1 MTRSIWAAAALLL
14 AACSLSTSRPAFQ
27 PVPQARVGDL
37 DVEVPDA
44 TQRIVKALT
53 DAGVPVERVSTQDGY
68 FETRWFDTATGRP
81 VGGRPLGMDVVRVR
95 GWVTPSAHGSSE
107 IKVEAVYRPI
117 ADPSRP
123 ARELERSVPYEHP
136 VRVKVREAYQTIGA
150 RSAVEE
156 PDAITLSARRAA
168 ARRPP
173 RVAPDSL
180 LPDSAAADS
189 VPDDSVQADSLA
201 PPVAIA
207 AADSARLRAVT
218 PAPVRRDTVAPRVRP
233 GPRDTVRAV
242 VRAPVTRDTARAPVV
257 PPARDSVRPPV
268 QAPRD
273 SVRPAPVVPQR
284 QAPAQPAP
292 AQTQGF
298 SVQIAATSDSAAAS
312 LAARRLGAMGIEP
325 NVVREGGLLKVR
337 SGVYPTRQA
346 AETVLGRIR
355 RSFPDA
361 FVVR

>member
-1 MTRSIWAAAALLL
+1 VTRSTWTAAVLLL

-53 DAGVPVERVSTQDGY
+53 DAGIPVDRVSTQDGY

-107 IKVEAVYRPI
+107 IRVEAVYRPI

-123 ARELERSVPYEHP
+123 PRELERSVPYEHP
-136 VRVKVREAYQTIGA
+136 VRAKVREAYQSIGA
-150 RSAVEE
+150 RSAVDE

-189 VPDDSVQADSLA
+189 LPEDSVEADSIA
-201 PPVAIA
+201 AAAAIA

-218 PAPVRRDTVAPRVRP
+218 PAPVRRDTVAPAVRP
-233 GPRDTVRAV
+233 VPRDTTRAV

-257 PPARDSVRPPV
+257 PPTRDSARVQAARDT
-268 QAPRD
+268 
-273 SVRPAPVVPQR
+273 VRPAPVVPQR
-284 QAPAQPAP
+284 PAPAQPEP

>member
-1 MTRSIWAAAALLL
+1 VTRSIWTAAVLLL
-14 AACSLSTSRPAFQ
+14 ATCSLSTSRPAFP

-53 DAGVPVERVSTQDGY
+53 DAGIPVDRVSTQDGY
-68 FETRWFDTATGRP
+68 FETRWFDPATGRP

-107 IKVEAVYRPI
+107 IRVEAVYRPF

-136 VRVKVREAYQTIGA
+136 VRAKVREAYQSIGA
-150 RSAVEE
+150 RSAVDE

-173 RVAPDSL
+173 RIAPDSL

-189 VPDDSVQADSLA
+189 LPADSVEADSIA
-201 PPVAIA
+201 PP
-207 AADSARLRAVT
+207 
-218 PAPVRRDTVAPRVRP
+218 APMRRDTVAPPVRP
-233 GPRDTVRAV
+233 VPRDTTRAV

-257 PPARDSVRPPV
+257 PPVRDSARTPV
-268 QAPRD
+268 PAPRD
-273 SVRPAPVVPQR
+273 TVRPTPVVPQR
-284 QAPAQPAP
+284 PAPAQPEP
-292 AQTQGF
+292 AETQGF

>member
-1 MTRSIWAAAALLL
+1 MTRSAWTAAVLLL
-14 AACSLSTSRPAFQ
+14 SACSLSTSRPPFQ

-53 DAGVPVERVSTQDGY
+53 DAGIPIDRVSTQDGY

-136 VRVKVREAYQTIGA
+136 VRAKVREAYQSIGA

-180 LPDSAAADS
+180 LPDSAPADFA
-189 VPDDSVQADSLA
+189 PEDSVQVDSIT
-201 PPVAIA
+201 PPAAIA
-207 AADSARLRAVT
+207 AADSAPLRAVT
-218 PAPVRRDTVAPRVRP
+218 PAPVRRDTVAPPVRP
-233 GPRDTVRAV
+233 VPRDTTRAV
-242 VRAPVTRDTARAPVV
+242 VRAPVTRDTARAPVG
-257 PPARDSVRPPV
+257 PAARDSMRTPV

-273 SVRPAPVVPQR
+273 TVRPAQPQ
-284 QAPAQPAP
+284 
-292 AQTQGF
+292 GY
-298 SVQIAATSDSAAAS
+298 SVQIAATSDSATAS

>member
-1 MTRSIWAAAALLL
+1 VTRSTWTAAVLLL

-53 DAGVPVERVSTQDGY
+53 DAGIPVDRVSTEDGY
-68 FETRWFDTATGRP
+68 FETRWFDTATGRS

-107 IKVEAVYRPI
+107 IRVEAVYRPI

-136 VRVKVREAYQTIGA
+136 VRAKVREAYQSIGA
-150 RSAVEE
+150 RSPVDE

-189 VPDDSVQADSLA
+189 LREDSVEADSIA
-201 PPVAIA
+201 PPAAIA
-207 AADSARLRAVT
+207 AADSARPRAVT
-218 PAPVRRDTVAPRVRP
+218 PAPVRRDTVAPPVRP
-233 GPRDTVRAV
+233 VPRDTAGAV

-257 PPARDSVRPPV
+257 PPARDSARTLV

-273 SVRPAPVVPQR
+273 TVRPAPVVPQR
-284 QAPAQPAP
+284 
-292 AQTQGF
+292 GF

-312 LAARRLGAMGIEP
+312 FAARRLGAMGIEP

>member
-1 MTRSIWAAAALLL
+1 MTRSWAAVVLLL

-37 DVEVPDA
+37 DVEVSDA
-44 TQRIVKALT
+44 TTRIVKALT
-53 DAGVPVERVSTQDGY
+53 DAGIPVDRVSTQDGY

-81 VGGRPLGMDVVRVR
+81 VGGRPLGLDVVRVR

-123 ARELERSVPYEHP
+123 GRELERSVPYAHP
-136 VRVKVREAYQTIGA
+136 VRSKVREAYRAIGA

-168 ARRPP
+168 ARRPAP
-173 RVAPDSL
+173 GARDSTPPDSAPADSAPPDSTPPDSL
-180 LPDSAAADS
+180 AA
-189 VPDDSVQADSLA
+189 PLG
-201 PPVAIA
+201 
-207 AADSARLRAVT
+207 
-218 PAPVRRDTVAPRVRP
+218 RDTVASPVRP
-233 GPRDTVRAV
+233 VP
-242 VRAPVTRDTARAPVV
+242 RDTARAVV
-257 PPARDSVRPPV
+257 AAPAVPAARDSVRTPV

-273 SVRPAPVVPQR
+273 TVRPARVAPPQPAARPVSVS
-284 QAPAQPAP
+284 AQPR
-292 AQTQGF
+292 GY

-337 SGVYPTRQA
+337 SGSYPTRQA

>member
-1 MTRSIWAAAALLL
+1 MTRSTWTAAVLLL

-53 DAGVPVERVSTQDGY
+53 DAGIPVDRVSTQDGY
-68 FETRWFDTATGRP
+68 FETRWFDAATGRP

-123 ARELERSVPYEHP
+123 PRELERSVPYEHP
-136 VRVKVREAYQTIGA
+136 VRAKVREAYQTIGVQ
-150 RSAVEE
+150 SAVEE

-189 VPDDSVQADSLA
+189 APVDSVQVDSIV
-201 PPVAIA
+201 PPAIA

-218 PAPVRRDTVAPRVRP
+218 PAPVRRDTVAPPVRP
-233 GPRDTVRAV
+233 VPRDTARAV
-242 VRAPVTRDTARAPVV
+242 VQAPVTRDTARAPVV
-257 PPARDSVRPPV
+257 PPARDSVRAPV

-273 SVRPAPVVPQR
+273 TVRPAPVVPQR
-284 QAPAQPAP
+284 PAQPAP
-292 AQTQGF
+292 ARTQGF

-337 SGVYPTRQA
+337 SGIYPTRQA